1 MIGLVRFAVSARISS
16 RKRKKRG
23 HPWVRRLDML
33 EKNRIRERMRAERR
47 KVAPSVRRS
56 ASQEVCA
63 RILDRADVRGALVAK
78 QPFAVYLASPQ
89 EIDLASLIEHLWAA
103 DCPVRVP
110 AWRNGSYA
118 LEPYSQK
125 TTLISGPMGILEP
138 APQGSVPKVSGSVP
152 NGPKGSVPKDSGSV
166 PKVFVPGDSG
176 SVPKVWIVPGLA
188 FTRTGARLGYGGGWY
203 DRLLAAADPSAVL
216 LGVAYPFQMVEELP
230 SEPHDIRLT
239 DVVVAEGCA

>member
-1 MIGLVRFAVSARISS
+1 MGTL
-16 RKRKKRG
+16 
-23 HPWVRRLDML
+23 WVFCLDML

-63 RILDRADVRGALVAK
+63 RILDRVDMKGALAAK

-89 EIDLASLIEHLWAA
+89 EIDLAPLVERLWLA
-103 DCPVRVP
+103 DCPVLVP
-110 AWRNGSYA
+110 AWRNGLYA
-118 LEPYSQK
+118 LELYSQK

-138 APQGSVPKVSGSVP
+138 DPKGAVP
-152 NGPKGSVPKDSGSV
+152 N
-166 PKVFVPGDSG
+166 DSG

-216 LGVAYPFQMVEELP
+216 LGVAYPFQMVEDLP

>member
-1 MIGLVRFAVSARISS
+1 
-16 RKRKKRG
+16 
-23 HPWVRRLDML
+23 
-33 EKNRIRERMRAERR
+33 MRAERR

-56 ASQEVCA
+56 ASQMVCA
-63 RILDRADVRGALVAK
+63 RILDREDVKGALAAK

-89 EIDLASLIEHLWAA
+89 EIDLAPLVEHLWAA
-103 DCPVRVP
+103 DCPVLVP

-118 LEPYSQK
+118 LESYSQK

-138 APQGSVPKVSGSVP
+138 APEGSVPNDSGSVP
-152 NGPKGSVPKDSGSV
+152 NGPQGSVPRDPIPHSPFPIPHSQ
-166 PKVFVPGDSG
+166 G

-188 FTRTGARLGYGGGWY
+188 FTRTGGRLGYGGGWY
-203 DRLLAAADPSAVL
+203 DRLLAGTDPSDIL

>member
-1 MIGLVRFAVSARISS
+1 
-16 RKRKKRG
+16 
-23 HPWVRRLDML
+23 ML

-56 ASQEVCA
+56 ASQMVCA
-63 RILDRADVRGALVAK
+63 RILDREDVKGALAAK

-89 EIDLASLIEHLWAA
+89 EIDLAPLVERLWLA
-103 DCPVRVP
+103 DCPVLVP

-118 LEPYSQK
+118 LERYSQK

-138 APQGSVPKVSGSVP
+138 APEGSVP
-152 NGPKGSVPKDSGSV
+152 NDSGSV
-166 PKVFVPGDSG
+166 PIPHPPFPIPHSQG

-203 DRLLAAADPSAVL
+203 DRLLAGTDPSDIL

>member
-1 MIGLVRFAVSARISS
+1 
-16 RKRKKRG
+16 
-23 HPWVRRLDML
+23 ML

-47 KVAPSVRRS
+47 KVAPSVHRS

-89 EIDLASLIEHLWAA
+89 EIDLAPLIARLWAV
-103 DCPVRVP
+103 DCPVLVP

-118 LEPYSQK
+118 LESYSQK

-138 APQGSVPKVSGSVP
+138 APQGSVPK
-152 NGPKGSVPKDSGSV
+152 DSGS
-166 PKVFVPGDSG
+166 VPGDSG

-216 LGVAYPFQMVEELP
+216 LGVAYPFQVVEELP
-230 SEPHDIRLT
+230 SESHDIRLT